1 MEYNSAKEPLIMPE
15 YGRNVQELINAA
27 KQLENPEE
35 RQAFIEKIIGLMM
48 QMVPQ
53 NRNIDD
59 VKEKLWKHVF
69 RIAEYD
75 LDVVPLDGQ
84 IPKPEPESK
93 KPNHPGYPVTEQRF
107 RHYGHNVQELIRKAI
122 AMEDGDNK
130 DAFVE
135 VIGNYMKMA
144 FKTWNKEHYVSDE
157 IIIED
162 IKALSNGKLELHENA
177 ELDSLTHSNRRKN
190 KGRDD
195 NNNRGRNDNKR
206 NDNRGGGGRRN
217 NTGRFRRKK

>member
-1 MEYNSAKEPLIMPE
+1 MSFKFEMEYNSAKEPLIMPE
-15 YGRNVQELINAA
+15 YGRNVQELIRAA
-27 KQLENPEE
+27 KQIEDKEE
-35 RQAFIEKIIGLMM
+35 RQAFAEKIIGLMM

-53 NRNIDD
+53 NRNIED
-59 VKEKLWKHVF
+59 VREKLWKHLF

-75 LDVVPLDGQ
+75 IDVIPLDGQ
-84 IPKPEPESK
+84 IPTPEPDAK
-93 KPNHPGYPVTEQRF
+93 KPSHPGYPVTEQRF

-122 AMEDGDNK
+122 AMEDGDTK
-130 DAFVE
+130 EAFVE

-144 FKTWNKEHYVSDE
+144 FKTWNREHYVSDE

-162 IKALSNGKLELHENA
+162 IKSLSNGKLELHENA

-195 NNNRGRNDNKR
+195 RGRNDNKGS
-206 NDNRGGGGRRN
+206 NRGRRN
-217 NTGRFRRKK
+217 PGRYRRKK

>member
-1 MEYNSAKEPLIMPE
+1 MSFKFEMEYNSAKEALIMPE
-15 YGRNVQELINAA
+15 YGRNVQELIRAA
-27 KQLENPEE
+27 RQIENPEE
-35 RQAFIEKIIGLMM
+35 RQIFAEKIIGLMM
-48 QMVPQ
+48 QMIPQ

-59 VKEKLWKHVF
+59 VREKLWKHLF

-75 LDVVPLDGQ
+75 IDVIPLDGQ
-84 IPKPEPESK
+84 IPKPEPEAK
-93 KPNHPGYPVTEQRF
+93 KPTHPGYPVTEKRF

-122 AMEDGDNK
+122 AMEDGDTK

-144 FKTWNKEHYVSDE
+144 YKTWNREHYVSDE

-162 IKALSNGKLELHENA
+162 IKSLSNGKLELHENA
-177 ELDSLTHSNRRKN
+177 ELDSLAHSNRRKH

-195 NNNRGRNDNKR
+195 RGRNDNKGS
-206 NDNRGGGGRRN
+206 NRGRRN
-217 NTGRFRRKK
+217 TGRYRRKK